1 MLNAQDAA
9 VSFHALEFGDT
20 ELIRRDGP
28 WNIQTVRATGV
39 MYESFPCRIAQMSRE
54 LAGIGNTAETL
65 CALVKYARALL
76 MCDEAA
82 ATALERA
89 CSTEPGKTATQSG
102 CPTDEPGRACSGS
115 PRDEVIHGNDFYF
128 VWDTAKSDLWPEWS
142 TAVAELGYGSVMV
155 LPLQTRE
162 GYRALLNLFSRQK
175 YGFGGLEV
183 DQALVFAKTAIV
195 ALGAAEQKNAATV
208 PQAAS

>member
-89 CSTEPGKTATQSG
+89 CSTEPGKAGTTSG
-102 CPTDEPGRACSGS
+102 CPTAEPGGACSG
-115 PRDEVIHGNDFYF
+115 G
-128 VWDTAKSDLWPEWS
+128 
-142 TAVAELGYGSVMV
+142 
-155 LPLQTRE
+155 
-162 GYRALLNLFSRQK
+162 
-175 YGFGGLEV
+175 
-183 DQALVFAKTAIV
+183 
-195 ALGAAEQKNAATV
+195 
-208 PQAAS
+208 